1 MLLIKLITKVF
12 INKNSPSSDR
22 GGVRAKAVGK
32 DQRQGPS
39 NSQSGSRTQSDAKT
53 RATNR
58 EAPVR
63 PRLGKALG
71 GVKDVRHRAR
81 SGMGDI

>member
-32 DQRQGPS
+32 DRRQGPS
-39 NSQSGSRTQSDAKT
+39 SGQGGSRT
-53 RATNR
+53 
-58 EAPVR
+58 
-63 PRLGKALG
+63 
-71 GVKDVRHRAR
+71 
-81 SGMGDI
+81 